1 MGELTGRN
9 AQRAA
14 ALDTA
19 NARRRER
26 AKIRRRIGSGEL
38 DPIKLVRGD
47 YEDLEPELEPWKLRQ
62 LVALVPGIGDVTALE
77 IWQVARMSPNARV
90 RSLSYERRAELARLC
105 EQGSTV
111 VRRR

>member
-9 AQRAA
+9 KQRAA
-14 ALDTA
+14 ALEVS
-19 NARRRER
+19 RER
-26 AKIRRRIGSGEL
+26 RKARATIRRRIKSGEL

-47 YEDLEPELEPWKLRQ
+47 YEDLEPELERWKLRQ

-77 IWQVARMSPNARV
+77 IWTVARMSPNALV